1 MGRILTSPT
10 LNVPEYPNVFAI
22 GDCSRPK
29 KTPYPGTAQVA
40 IQMATVA
47 AWNVYATLAN
57 EKNDERISRENE
69 SLKLLPFT
77 YLNLG
82 EMLTLGRN
90 DATISTIGGIEI
102 DGPGASWLRRLIYA
116 VRMPTARQ
124 RLSAAVDGTGR
135 KLARGALGVE
145 KTKRKGMPED
155 WK

>member
-124 RLSAAVDGTGR
+124 RLSAAVGGTGR

-145 KTKRKGMPED
+145 KTKRQDKPED